1 MGHSASKSRL
11 TIFFQVAKFSTCL
24 LYYNYFPF
32 STCIVNNFSTIC
44 ENITGKDRYN
54 RKKGSVNAAHQC
66 QQRVD
71 KAAKVRYNA

>member
-32 STCIVNNFSTIC
+32 STCIVHNFSVIC
-44 ENITGKDRYN
+44 KNITGKAPMPPQALFR
-54 RKKGSVNAAHQC
+54 RRGGMGG
-66 QQRVD
+66 
-71 KAAKVRYNA
+71 